1 MNSKWNEKNEVIG
14 DVKIALS
21 KMKEQKFSKRP
32 KRIEC
37 TEEMYNHIRSLMLLR
52 LNSYNDLFFLWGNP
66 FDILFLQTD
75 FSEWSSD
82 DLKKGYK
89 VAY

>member
-1 MNSKWNEKNEVIG
+1 MSGWEDGFDIVRDIRFAHEKI
-14 DVKIALS
+14 L
-21 KMKEQKFSKRP
+21 KMSTTKRP

-37 TEEMYNHIRSLMLLR
+37 TEEMYNHIRSLILLR
-52 LNSYNDLFFLWGNP
+52 LNSYNDLFFPYGNS
-66 FDILFLQTD
+66 FDILFIQTD

-89 VAY
+89 VIY